1 MKEQILKATKV
12 AAGIGVGVI
21 AAEVVAIGANAA
33 FDDIGVIK
41 DSIVHHFNPEPPKK
55 VGFFKKFKK
64 GGK

>member
-1 MKEQILKATKV
+1 MKEKILKATKV

-33 FDDIGVIK
+33 FDDIDVIK
-41 DSIVHHFNPEPPKK
+41 DSVGKHFNPEPPKK

>member
-33 FDDIGVIK
+33 FDDIDVIK
-41 DSIVHHFNPEPPKK
+41 NSVAKHFNPEPPKK